1 MDMNVDINLI
11 KVERNKRGWTQSQ
24 LADICSLSLRTIK
37 RIEKLGLVSHE
48 SVQSLAAA
56 FEVTVDELTI
66 SVMKAEN
73 TLSIN
78 LDKGS
83 WRNKPFYWLGSVGF
97 IITALMHMLM
107 AILLSSGSGYFN
119 HSMWFALYVVWG
131 SFLIM
136 GIPKKQSLSG
146 I

>member
-1 MDMNVDINLI
+1 MNVDINLI
-11 KVERNKRGWTQSQ
+11 KTERNKRGWTQSH
-24 LADICSLSLRTIK
+24 LADVCSLSLRTIQ
-37 RIEKLGLVSHE
+37 RIEKLGLSSHE

-66 SVMKAEN
+66 SEIKAAN

-78 LDKGS
+78 FDKGS
-83 WRNKPFYWLGSVGF
+83 WTNKSFYWLGSVGF

-107 AILLSSGSGYFN
+107 AIILSSGSDDFN
-119 HSMWFALYVVWG
+119 HSIWFALYVVWG
-131 SFLIM
+131 CFLLM
-136 GIPKKQSLSG
+136 GIPKRQSSSG